1 MNKLFIT
8 LSIMMGVVVLSSNYL
23 VQFPINYFGLNEIL
37 TYGAFSYPIAFLITD
52 LANRS
57 YGKLLARQ
65 IVYLGFLIGIIFTL
79 LFSTDF
85 ADLISVRIAIGSGVA
100 FITAQLLDIQIF
112 DRLRKKEW
120 FVAPLTS
127 SLIGST
133 VDTFLFFSISFYA
146 TGVPWVTLSLGDLA
160 VKVLVALI
168 MLIPFRMLLKIIKP
182 IKVSNI
188 FDENKNDPILKT
200 KLFNQDLDNPIG
212 IAAGFDKNA
221 EVYNPLFKL
230 GFGFVEV
237 GTVTPLKQYGNEKP
251 RVFRL
256 VEDQAL
262 INRLGFNNHGSDTIL
277 NRIKSNKKLG
287 VLGVNVGPNK
297 DSNDRLNDYLIGLE
311 KFSEVA
317 DYITINISSPNTE
330 NLRNFHDENKLKD
343 LLTSISEKK
352 KQLKTEIP
360 VAVKISP
367 DINENQI
374 DLISEILLE
383 NEISAIII
391 SNTSEACRETL
402 QNIQRHQ
409 KGGLSGKPIEKKSNL
424 LISKFYNL
432 IKGKIKIIGVGGV
445 DSGKAA
451 YDKFLLGAD
460 YVQLYTGM
468 VFQGPNIAGM
478 IKKDLKE
485 LLIRDGVKNFTE
497 IVGNKTVS

>member
-1 MNKLFIT
+1 MY
-8 LSIMMGVVVLSSNYL
+8 SN
-23 VQFPINYFGLNEIL
+23 
-37 TYGAFSYPIAFLITD
+37 
-52 LANRS
+52 
-57 YGKLLARQ
+57 
-65 IVYLGFLIGIIFTL
+65 
-79 LFSTDF
+79 
-85 ADLISVRIAIGSGVA
+85 
-100 FITAQLLDIQIF
+100 
-112 DRLRKKEW
+112 LR
-120 FVAPLTS
+120 
-127 SLIGST
+127 SLIFKI
-133 VDTFLFFSISFYA
+133 DPERAHFLAIQ
-146 TGVPWVTLSLGDLA
+146 SLKLN
-160 VKVLVALI
+160 L
-168 MLIPFRMLLKIIKP
+168 
-182 IKVSNI
+182 VSNI
-188 FDENKNDPILKT
+188 FDENKNDPLLKT
-200 KLFNQDLDNPIG
+200 KLFNQDIDNPIG

-330 NLRNFHDENKLKD
+330 NLRNFHEENKLKE
-343 LLTSISEKK
+343 LLKSVSEKK

-360 VAVKISP
+360 IAVKISP

-391 SNTSEACRETL
+391 SNTSEASRETL

-424 LISKFYNL
+424 LISKFYKL